1 MMTKKLLLMALFAA
15 SVAGLVFAGGSGQ
28 ESGGGKKVTLQAYY
42 YDVGRD
48 KEYNALY
55 NAFSSKFPNITVE
68 TTLNGIDYQS
78 NLLTM
83 IASNTMPDL
92 VAGEYQ
98 GMYDLGSAGHLA
110 DLTNEPFIANFS
122 KEILAQMTA
131 PDGKVYGIPT
141 NIAAMGIFYNQE
153 MFEKAGIAEFPKT
166 ISAFD
171 EACRKLKAAGF
182 IPFSLAGTEAWTL
195 GQMCFVEIASVQP
208 DVLKFSAQSAG
219 KPGADIMLDKMLY
232 GFKSL
237 DIQFKNAIDTA
248 PSNDY
253 GTFINDFA
261 SGKVAMIHMGT
272 WALKSI
278 IDLGPKFTVRY
289 GAPPFTENP
298 KDVRLS
304 VNISVSTAIG
314 AQTKHKAEALQLFNY
329 LASVEGNTE
338 FGRLF
343 GEIPVI
349 PGAQFN
355 YTPCTSDIKG
365 YIDAGAICPW
375 SQVLMSEAGRA
386 EGSTIMQSYYFG
398 KISAEEAIKGVY
410 DNWFK

>member
-1 MMTKKLLLMALFAA
+1 MKRLWLMALLTAA
-15 SVAGLVFAGGSGQ
+15 VAGLVFAGGGRQGSGA
-28 ESGGGKKVTLQAYY
+28 GGKVTLQSYY

-48 KEYNALY
+48 NEYNALY
-55 NAFSSKFPNITVE
+55 AAFSNKFPNITVE

-83 IASNTMPDL
+83 IASNTMPDI
-92 VAGEYQ
+92 VMGEYQ
-98 GMYDLGSAGHLA
+98 GMYDLGSAGHLVE
-110 DLTNEPFIANFS
+110 LTNESFISNFPRD
-122 KEILAQMTA
+122 ILAQMTA
-131 PDGKVYGIPT
+131 PNGKVYGIPT

-171 EACRKLKAAGF
+171 EVCRKLKVAGF
-182 IPFSLAGTEAWTL
+182 TPFSVAGSEAWTL
-195 GQMCFVEIASVQP
+195 GQMFFVEIASVQP

-219 KPGADIMLDKMLY
+219 KPGADIMMDQMLA
-232 GFKSL
+232 GLKSL

-253 GTFINDFA
+253 GTFLNDFA
-261 SGKVAMIHMGT
+261 SGKVAMIQMGT

-278 IDLGPKFTVRY
+278 MDLGPKFTVRY

-298 KDVRLS
+298 RDVRLS
-304 VNISVSTAIG
+304 ANIGVSVAIG

-329 LASVEGNTE
+329 LASAEGNTE

-355 YTPCTSDIKG
+355 YTPCTSDIKQ
-365 YIDAGAICPW
+365 YIDANAICPW
-375 SQVLMSEAGRA
+375 SQVLMSEAGRG
-386 EGSTIMQSYYFG
+386 EGSSIMQSYYFG
-398 KISAEEAIKGVY
+398 RTSAEEAVKRVY